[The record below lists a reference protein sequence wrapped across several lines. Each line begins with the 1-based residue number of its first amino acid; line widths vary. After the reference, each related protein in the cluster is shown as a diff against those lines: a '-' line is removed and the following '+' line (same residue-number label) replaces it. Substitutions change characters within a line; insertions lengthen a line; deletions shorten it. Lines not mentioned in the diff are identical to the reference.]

1 MEQKIPRTF
10 ITLVS
15 VFITSLVIA
24 NVLATKLFIF
34 RDFVLPAGVIAYPIT
49 FLMTD
54 VIGEIWGK
62 KIVSRVVWAGFF
74 CSLLAM
80 GLGLL
85 AVMLPAAPFYERQ
98 EFFAELFG
106 KVGRITGASLVA
118 YLASQF
124 TDVHIFHW
132 LKELTEGKHL
142 WLRNNVGTI
151 TSQLIDTMIFIV
163 IAFYGVMPN
172 PVLLSMIFSQW
183 IIKIMIAVFDTPFC
197 YWLIAWCKSKNGFVK
212 TITLFSKEDIV

>member
-1 MEQKIPRTF
+1 MESLKIPRTF

-15 VFITSLVIA
+15 VFVTSLVIS
-24 NVLATKLFIF
+24 NVLATKLFMLGSFII
-34 RDFVLPAGVIAYPIT
+34 PAGVIAYPIT

-62 KIVSRVVWAGFF
+62 KIVTRVVWAGFF

-80 GLGLL
+80 LLGFL

-106 KVGRITGASLVA
+106 RVGRITGASLIA
-118 YLASQF
+118 YLVSQF
-124 TDVHIFHW
+124 NDIWLFH
-132 LKELTEGKHL
+132 KIKDMTNGRHL

-151 TSQLIDTMIFIV
+151 FSQLFDTIIFIV
-163 IAFYGVMPN
+163 IAFYGTMPTS
-172 PVLLSMIFSQW
+172 VLIGMISSQW
-183 IIKIMIAVFDTPFC
+183 MVKVLIALLDTPFC
-197 YWLIAWCKSKNGFVK
+197 YLLVAWCTKRNTFIKIKRV
-212 TITLFSKEDIV
+212 

>member
-1 MEQKIPRTF
+1 MESLKIPRTF

-15 VFITSLVIA
+15 VFVTSLVIS
-24 NVLATKLFIF
+24 NVLATKLFMLGNLII
-34 RDFVLPAGVIAYPIT
+34 PAGVIAYPIT

-62 KIVSRVVWAGFF
+62 KIVTRVVWAGFF

-80 GLGLL
+80 LLGFL

-106 KVGRITGASLVA
+106 RVGRITGASLIA
-118 YLASQF
+118 YLISQF
-124 TDVHIFHW
+124 NDIWLFH
-132 LKELTEGKHL
+132 KIKDMTNGKHL

-151 TSQLIDTMIFIV
+151 FSQLFDTIIFIV
-163 IAFYGVMPN
+163 IAFYGTMPTS
-172 PVLLSMIFSQW
+172 VLIGMISSQW
-183 IIKIMIAVFDTPFC
+183 MVKVLIALLDTPFC
-197 YWLIAWCKSKNGFVK
+197 YLLVAWCTKRNTFIKRKRV
-212 TITLFSKEDIV
+212 